1 MLRFGLKDR
10 LFEENA
16 DAGGGSGAGAFDAA
30 AFQTAI
36 MAEVTKSIGAAL
48 KAYKPPV
55 AAAATAAAKTET
67 ETAAAGETAKT
78 RDPMVAALER
88 QNKDLADRFKALEE
102 TNRATTA
109 KAEEKERHAAIRGSL
124 GDFQFASDDA
134 RDDAFRSF
142 REDVKRGEDGE
153 LYGGDMVPLKDFI
166 KTRMAAKTHLLAPK
180 AVDSAGA
187 RANAGFVGGKQV
199 QLEDIR
205 SGMDTKTRDAAWA
218 AVRAQVGAL

>member
-1 MLRFGLKDR
+1 MFNFAQNPR
-10 LFEENA
+10 LYEEA
-16 DAGGGSGAGAFDAA
+16 PVDAPAPGGFDPA
-30 AFQTAI
+30 AFQASI
-36 MAEVTKSIGAAL
+36 MAEVTKAL
-48 KAYKPPV
+48 KAFKPV
-55 AAAATAAAKTET
+55 AAPAPVAPPAPVADPPADPSKP
-67 ETAAAGETAKT
+67 
-78 RDPMVAALER
+78 RDPQLAALER
-88 QNKDLADRFKALEE
+88 ANKDLLARFTAIEQENKTTKAQ
-102 TNRATTA
+102 
-109 KAEEKERHAAIRGSL
+109 AEEKERHAAIRGSL

-153 LYGGDMVPLKDFI
+153 LYGGDMLPLRDFI
-166 KTRMAAKTHLLAPK
+166 KTRMAAKTHLLAPR

-199 QLEDIR
+199 QLEDIK

>member
-1 MLRFGLKDR
+1 MFNFALNPR
-10 LFEENA
+10 LYEEA
-16 DAGGGSGAGAFDAA
+16 SGDPAPGAFDAA
-30 AFQTAI
+30 AFQSAI
-36 MAEVTKSIGAAL
+36 MAEVSKTIGTAL
-48 KAYKPPV
+48 KAWKPPV
-55 AAAATAAAKTET
+55 AAAATTVAATTATDTTATET
-67 ETAAAGETAKT
+67 GNASK

-88 QNKDLADRFKALEE
+88 QNKDLADRFRALEE

-153 LYGGDMVPLKDFI
+153 LYGGDMVPLRDFI
-166 KTRMAAKTHLLAPK
+166 KTRMAAKTHLLAAK

-199 QLEDIR
+199 QLEDIK

-218 AVRAQVGAL
+218 SVRALVGAL